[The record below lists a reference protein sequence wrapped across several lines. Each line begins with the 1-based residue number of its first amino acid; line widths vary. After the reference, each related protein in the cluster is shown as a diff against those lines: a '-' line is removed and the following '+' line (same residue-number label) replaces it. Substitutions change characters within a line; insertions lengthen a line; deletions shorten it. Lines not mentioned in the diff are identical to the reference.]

1 MKKIIYIFVFLLST
15 IGFSQ
20 ANLQWKG
27 YFSYNEI
34 KDISESSS
42 KITAAGQ
49 NALFSKNLA
58 TNTIKTTNT
67 VDGLS
72 GETITAIYF
81 SQNANKTIIGYENGL
96 MIVVNDIDG
105 SITNVVD
112 IVNKSIPNN
121 IKRINHFMEHQGIIY
136 ISCDFGIVQ
145 YNINTLEFGDTYF
158 IGPNGQEIRIYQTT
172 VLNNEIYAVTQFF
185 GIKKASLNN
194 PNLIDFAQWQTFDSG
209 SWNGIVTLNNQLICQ
224 NLNNGLYRHNG
235 TNFQEIII
243 LPQAGIDLRVFN
255 DKVIVTSQNH
265 VYVFNTNFIQEAH
278 IQSNEINIS
287 NLSFTCATFINNYIY
302 IGTNNTGIISINTSS
317 TSDMEIIMP
326 EGPKRNYI
334 FALKSSPTNLWVSYG
349 GYSVSYNPY
358 TFFQFNVTT
367 FDISKM
373 TTTEWKHIPF
383 VDLLN
388 ARSMTK
394 ITIDPNNEN
403 LVYFHSYNDGL
414 LKIENDVPTT
424 IFNETNST
432 LNSIVPNS
440 GVNIRIG
447 DSDFDRNRNL
457 WVINSRVANGLHVL
471 RTNGQWQ
478 QYNMSS
484 ILTAIN
490 SNDISEIKID
500 RNGTKWMATYKDGVI
515 AFNENTNVFKK
526 ITEGIDTGNLPS
538 AEVKALAI
546 DNRNQVWIG
555 TTKGLR
561 VLSSISAYNSEN
573 QMKANAIIILED
585 DLAQELLYEQVIT
598 DIVVDGS
605 NRKWIST
612 VDSGVFLF
620 SANGQE
626 TIYHFTKDNSPLPS
640 NMVGDVE
647 INETTGE
654 IFFATDKGMVSF
666 QGTATRPADN
676 LNNVYVYPN
685 PVRPGFVGTVKI
697 AGLLSKA
704 NIKITDIEGNLVYE
718 TTSEGGTIEWD
729 TTAFGKYKVASG
741 VYMIFISAEDG
752 SETTVKKV
760 MIIR

>member
-34 KDISESSS
+34 KDISESPS
-42 KITAAGQ
+42 KITAAGE

-172 VLNNEIYAVTQFF
+172 VLNNEIYAVSQFF

-194 PNLIDFAQWQTFDSG
+194 PNLIDFAQWQTFDAG
-209 SWNGIVTLNNQLICQ
+209 FWTGIVTFNNQLICQ
-224 NLNNGLYRHNG
+224 NANNGLYRYNG

-243 LPQAGIDLRVFN
+243 PPQPGKDIRVYN
-255 DKVIVTSQNH
+255 DKLIATTENH
-265 VYVFNTNFIQEAH
+265 VYVYNTSYFQETH
-278 IQSNEINIS
+278 IQSNQINIE

-302 IGTNNTGIISINTSS
+302 IGTNNTGIISINASS
-317 TSDMEIIMP
+317 TSDMEVIMP
-326 EGPKRNYI
+326 KGPKRNYI

-349 GYSVSYNPY
+349 GYDVEYNPN
-358 TFFQFNVTT
+358 TFFQFSPTR

-373 TTTEWKHIPF
+373 TSTEWKHIPF
-383 VDLLN
+383 ADLLN
-388 ARSMTK
+388 AKSMTK
-394 ITIDPNNEN
+394 ITIDPNDEN
-403 LVYFHSYNDGL
+403 IVYFHSYYDGL

-424 IFNETNST
+424 IYNETNST
-432 LNSIVPNS
+432 LNAIVPNS
-440 GVNIRIG
+440 GVNLRIG
-447 DSDFDRNRNL
+447 DSDFDRSRNL
-457 WVINSRVANGLHVL
+457 WVLNSRVPNGLHVL
-471 RTNGQWQ
+471 KTNGQWQ

-484 ILTAIN
+484 ILTSITG
-490 SNDISEIKID
+490 NDISEIKVD
-500 RNGTKWMATYKDGVI
+500 RNGTKWMATNKNGVI

-538 AEVKALAI
+538 TEVKALAI

-666 QGTATRPADN
+666 QGTATRPADD
-676 LNNVYVYPN
+676 LRNVYVYPN
-685 PVRPGFVGTVKI
+685 PVRPGFIGTVKI

-760 MIIR
+760 MIVR